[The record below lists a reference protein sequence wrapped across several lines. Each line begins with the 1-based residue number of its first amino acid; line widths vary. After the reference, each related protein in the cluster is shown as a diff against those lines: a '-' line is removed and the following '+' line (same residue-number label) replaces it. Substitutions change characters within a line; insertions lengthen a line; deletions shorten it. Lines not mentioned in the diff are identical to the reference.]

1 VASVTVGADQSEGSS
16 VPTLDHPLDRPVWNS
31 LNSGWRSLAQM
42 SGAALRL
49 AAEYGPFAATPALT
63 ARSLRDLLGFDLG
76 GGGIDLVEHSPV
88 EAPDGLVI
96 ALQAPLVQMTAQAIS
111 PGEPGFEVVPLGEA
125 DAAEMLALAQLTRPG
140 PFAARTH
147 ALGGFIGVK
156 SEGRLVAMAGQRMRP
171 EGFCEVSGVCTH
183 PDHRGRGYAGGL
195 MQLVARRI
203 LERGET
209 PFLHAYAT
217 NASAIALYERLGFRI
232 RRTVVLTI
240 LRLA

>member
-1 VASVTVGADQSEGSS
+1 VASVTVEADRSEGSS

-31 LNSGWRSLAQM
+31 LNGGWRSLGQA

-49 AAEYGPFAATPALT
+49 APEYGPFAATPELSAE
-63 ARSLRDLLGFDLG
+63 SLRDLLGFDLG

-88 EAPDGLVI
+88 EAPDGLAV
-96 ALQAPLVQMTAQAIS
+96 AFQAPLVQMTAQAIS
-111 PGEPGFEVVPLGEA
+111 PAEPGFEVVPLGEA
-125 DAAEMLALAQLTRPG
+125 DGGEMLALAQLTRPG

-147 ALGGFIGVK
+147 VLGGFIGVK
-156 SEGRLVAMAGQRMRP
+156 AEGRLIAMAGQRMRP

-195 MQLVARRI
+195 MRLVARRI

-240 LRLA
+240 LRPA